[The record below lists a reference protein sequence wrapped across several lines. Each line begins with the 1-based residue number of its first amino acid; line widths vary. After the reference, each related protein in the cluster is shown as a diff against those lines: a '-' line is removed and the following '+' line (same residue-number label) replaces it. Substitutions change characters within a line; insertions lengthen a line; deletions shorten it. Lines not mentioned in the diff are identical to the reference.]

1 MRIIIEIPDDQ
12 VPPSYRSDLYPS
24 GYAEDNLHDLI
35 ISDSILRKLEMK
47 MDLIIAKDIGE
58 ELKQALKETYEADI
72 ALLKLLQQNMKIES
86 ESGVSKEKI
95 LIDGLTDVVKDW
107 YDGCPKSMN
116 FVTRTLKLLKT
127 YMGNPKC

>member
-12 VPPSYRSDLYPS
+12 VPTSYRSDLYPS
-24 GYAEDNLHDLI
+24 GYAEDNIHDLMV
-35 ISDSILRKLEMK
+35 SGSILRKLELT
-47 MDLIIAKDIGE
+47 MDAITSRDLNE
-58 ELKQALKETYEADI
+58 ELKQSLKETYNADI
-72 ALLKLLQQNMKIES
+72 ALLKLLQKNMKIES
-86 ESGVSKEKI
+86 GDSKEKI
-95 LIDGLTDVVKDW
+95 LIDGLTEVAKDW